1 MEVTET
7 NVPITFHDSQSKNL
21 KYSFI
26 HTFNKKGTSD
36 TLSLDP
42 LVRYDIVVHTIPPV
56 KQENIKIEAGRHTII
71 PIKTP
76 QGSMIIKYT
85 ASKNSSPKNYSVIV
99 RKSGE
104 KDVINVQ
111 NLDKKEKYLVG
122 KYDLE
127 VLSLPRLMIDNV
139 EIGQSSTTTIEI
151 PESGTL
157 RLDKGGMDMTGSI
170 FVKDKQETKWVMN
183 LDEDKSKE
191 TIDLMPNE
199 YMIVIKNKTATKSS
213 DTRIQE
219 FKIESNQTT
228 NVSLQTNK

>member
-1 MEVTET
+1 
-7 NVPITFHDSQSKNL
+7 
-21 KYSFI
+21 
-26 HTFNKKGTSD
+26 
-36 TLSLDP
+36 
-42 LVRYDIVVHTIPPV
+42 
-56 KQENIKIEAGRHTII
+56 
-71 PIKTP
+71 
-76 QGSMIIKYT
+76 
-85 ASKNSSPKNYSVIV
+85 
-99 RKSGE
+99 
-104 KDVINVQ
+104 
-111 NLDKKEKYLVG
+111 
-122 KYDLE
+122 
-127 VLSLPRLMIDNV
+127 MIDNV